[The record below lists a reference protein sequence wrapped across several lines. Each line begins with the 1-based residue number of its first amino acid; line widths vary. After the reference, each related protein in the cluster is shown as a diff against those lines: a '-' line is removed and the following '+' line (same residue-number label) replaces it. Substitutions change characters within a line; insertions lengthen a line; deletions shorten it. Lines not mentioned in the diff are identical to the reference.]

1 MNTLQVHRLTLAL
14 TYILEYAP
22 KEHPDDD
29 IDYQYQQALVNAAAI
44 LNNHA
49 KIKWLPDDEG
59 SSIDEQSMSDIS
71 GLCDVYIDGVWQ
83 NNLVAKMTASVI
95 LSQESEQS

>member
-1 MNTLQVHRLTLAL
+1 VNTLQVHRLTLAL
-14 TYILEYAP
+14 TYLLEYAP

-49 KIKWLPDDEG
+49 KIKWL
-59 SSIDEQSMSDIS
+59 
-71 GLCDVYIDGVWQ
+71 VWQ
-83 NNLVAKMTASVI
+83 NNLVARLEAACV
-95 LSQESEQS
+95 LSDSND